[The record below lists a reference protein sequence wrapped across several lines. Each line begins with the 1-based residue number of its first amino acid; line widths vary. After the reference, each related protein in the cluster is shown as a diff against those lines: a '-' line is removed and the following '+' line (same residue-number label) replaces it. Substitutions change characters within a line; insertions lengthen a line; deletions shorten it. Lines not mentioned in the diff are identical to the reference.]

1 MKHASS
7 LSLGHPLQKQRVS
20 LLFVLALEINV
31 AEFLSDDV
39 LRDDML
45 STADGT
51 ITFPAD
57 YNTLNACTLVFAVT
71 IK

>member
-1 MKHASS
+1 M
-7 LSLGHPLQKQRVS
+7 
-20 LLFVLALEINV
+20 